1 MPVPAV
7 MVHTIIPACRRIK
20 NISSLKSQNFIVSF
34 CLKKKKQEVCCF
46 GFGFEYYNHAQ
57 CLSACTCHGLFLE
70 HLVTFQHSVIVVLLA
85 SYTVYHLLTQVC
97 PLFAAVTLREDSAK
111 RLERRARRVSACLS
125 DYSLASDSGVFEP
138 LTKRL
143 GDDHLVSSSLSTL
156 FRALLVCTQRI
167 YLELCLQPNAHVSA
181 SFSLWEV
188 GP

>member
-1 MPVPAV
+1 M
-7 MVHTIIPACRRIK
+7 
-20 NISSLKSQNFIVSF
+20 
-34 CLKKKKQEVCCF
+34 
-46 GFGFEYYNHAQ
+46 
-57 CLSACTCHGLFLE
+57 
-70 HLVTFQHSVIVVLLA
+70 
-85 SYTVYHLLTQVC
+85 C

-156 FRALLVCTQRI
+156 ARALLVCTQRI
-167 YLELCLQPNAHVSA
+167 YMELCLQLNVHVSA

-188 GP
+188 GEMPLEAGSYCVVLEWVFSLVLASKAEKD